1 RVVERRRDAAVVAF
15 VGHLDAVVPVIDA
28 EHRLADETPR
38 RQQLL
43 ARILELLVGLVALES
58 QNSPLLAT
66 LGAANA
72 GAAANPV
79 APRTAARARNE
90 SFFMIELHV
99 HIGEEHGECR
109 AGSSA
114 APVTSR

>member
-1 RVVERRRDAAVVAF
+1 MQLFQSSTLSTVLPTKR
-15 VGHLDAVVPVIDA
+15 LDASSCW
-28 EHRLADETPR
+28 
-38 RQQLL
+38 
-43 ARILELLVGLVALES
+43 LEFWNSWSAFVALES
-58 QNSPLLAT
+58 QNRPLLAT